1 MLAAAVPASA
11 QDTALGPAT
20 VVTLGEGIVR
30 VAADRAVM
38 TLSSETRGQT
48 AAETQNLGNARMK
61 AIQAAIDG
69 LKLVGG
75 QVTTTGLMLSPNWVF
90 ANNQRT
96 QQGYVGRH
104 TITVRFDE
112 PGRAGEVVAAAI
124 GAGATDMSGIR
135 FDRRDRRTLEQE
147 ALKLAVQDARARA
160 DALAAGAGRVV
171 DRIVRIAEEG
181 AASRDRAS
189 GAPATFRAGAMAESV
204 AVGDAPIAQGDVE
217 IAARASACSGT
228 APSRADESGRP
239 ASRRP
244 AAYRTRMWRRR

>member
-1 MLAAAVPASA
+1 LEDIPMTRLLPVLILSLAAVVPASA
-11 QDTALGPAT
+11 QDATLGPAT

-30 VAADRAVM
+30 MAADRAVM
-38 TLSSETRGQT
+38 TMSSETRGQT

-61 AIQAAIDG
+61 AIQAAVDG
-69 LKLVGG
+69 LKLIGG

-104 TITVRFDE
+104 TITVKFDE

-124 GAGATDMSGIR
+124 GGGATDMSGIR

-181 AASRDRAS
+181 AAVSTGLGS
-189 GAPATFRAGAMAESV
+189 PATFRAGAMAESV
-204 AVGDAPIAQGDVE
+204 AVTGAPIAQGDVE
-217 IAARASACSGT
+217 IRARVVLT
-228 APSRADESGRP
+228 A
-239 ASRRP
+239 
-244 AAYRTRMWRRR
+244 TVK

>member
-1 MLAAAVPASA
+1 MNRLLVVLLLSISPAVPALA
-11 QDTALGPAT
+11 QEGTLGPAT

-38 TLSSETRGQT
+38 TLSSESRGQT

-61 AIQAAIDG
+61 AIQVAIDG

-75 QVTTTGLMLSPNWVF
+75 QVTTTGLMLSPNWVY
-90 ANNQRT
+90 ANSQRT

-160 DALAAGAGRVV
+160 DALAAGAGRTV
-171 DRIVRIAEEG
+171 DRVVRIAEEG
-181 AASRDRAS
+181 AASSAGS
-189 GAPATFRAGAMAESV
+189 PATFRAAAMAESV
-204 AVGDAPIAQGDVE
+204 AVTGAPIAQGDVE
-217 IAARASACSGT
+217 IRARVVLT
-228 APSRADESGRP
+228 A
-239 ASRRP
+239 
-244 AAYRTRMWRRR
+244 TVK

>member
-1 MLAAAVPASA
+1 MTRLLPVLILSLVAVVPASA
-11 QDTALGPAT
+11 QDATLGPAT
-20 VVTLGEGIVR
+20 VVTVGEGIVR

-38 TLSSETRGQT
+38 TLSAETRGQT

-69 LKLVGG
+69 LKLAGG
-75 QVTTTGLMLSPNWVF
+75 QLTTTGLMLSPNWVF
-90 ANNQRT
+90 VNNQRT

-104 TITVRFDE
+104 TITVKFDE

-171 DRIVRIAEEG
+171 DHIVRIAEEG
-181 AASRDRAS
+181 AASRI
-189 GAPATFRAGAMAESV
+189 GQEATEMLRVTATTPV
-204 AVGDAPIAQGDVE
+204 VGSPPIAQGDVE
-217 IAARASACSGT
+217 VRARVVLT
-228 APSRADESGRP
+228 A
-239 ASRRP
+239 
-244 AAYRTRMWRRR
+244 TVK

>member
-1 MLAAAVPASA
+1 MIRLLPVLILALAAVVPASA
-11 QDTALGPAT
+11 QDGTPGPST

-38 TLSSETRGQT
+38 TLSSETRVET

-61 AIQAAIDG
+61 AIQAAIDA

-75 QVTTTGLMLSPNWVF
+75 QVTTTGLMLSPNWVY
-90 ANNQRT
+90 ANSQRT

-160 DALAAGAGRVV
+160 DALAAGAGRTV
-171 DRIVRIAEEG
+171 DRVVRIAEEG
-181 AASRDRAS
+181 AASSAGS
-189 GAPATFRAGAMAESV
+189 PATFRAAAMAESV
-204 AVGDAPIAQGDVE
+204 AVTGAPIAQGDVE
-217 IAARASACSGT
+217 IRARVVLT
-228 APSRADESGRP
+228 A
-239 ASRRP
+239 
-244 AAYRTRMWRRR
+244 TVK

>member
-1 MLAAAVPASA
+1 MNRLLAVSILLLAAVVPASA
-11 QDTALGPAT
+11 QEATLGPAT

-30 VAADRAVM
+30 VAADRAVV

-61 AIQAAIDG
+61 AVQAAVDG

-90 ANNQRT
+90 SNNQRT

-124 GAGATDMSGIR
+124 GAGATDVSGIR

-160 DALAAGAGRVV
+160 DALAAGAGRTV
-171 DRIVRIAEEG
+171 DRVVRIAEEG
-181 AASRDRAS
+181 AAA
-189 GAPATFRAGAMAESV
+189 GAGVGSAATFRAGAIAESV
-204 AVGDAPIAQGDVE
+204 TVTGAPIAQGDVE
-217 IAARASACSGT
+217 IRARVVMT
-228 APSRADESGRP
+228 A
-239 ASRRP
+239 
-244 AAYRTRMWRRR
+244 TVK

>member
-1 MLAAAVPASA
+1 MNRLFAVLILSFAAAVPAFA
-11 QDTALGPAT
+11 QDAVSGPAT

-38 TLSSETRGQT
+38 TLSSETHGQT

-61 AIQAAIDG
+61 AIQASIDG
-69 LKLVGG
+69 LRLVGG

-104 TITVRFDE
+104 TITVTFDE

-135 FDRRDRRTLEQE
+135 FDRRDRRTVEQD
-147 ALKLAVQDARARA
+147 ALKLAVQDARGRA
-160 DALAAGAGRVV
+160 DALAAGAGKVV
-171 DRIVRIAEEG
+171 DRVVRIAEEG
-181 AASRDRAS
+181 AAGGIGQ
-189 GAPATFRAGAMAESV
+189 GAPATFRAAAIAESV
-204 AVGDAPIAQGDVE
+204 TVTGAPIAQGDIEVR
-217 IAARASACSGT
+217 ARVVLT
-228 APSRADESGRP
+228 A
-239 ASRRP
+239 
-244 AAYRTRMWRRR
+244 TVK

>member
-1 MLAAAVPASA
+1 
-11 QDTALGPAT
+11 
-20 VVTLGEGIVR
+20 
-30 VAADRAVM
+30 
-38 TLSSETRGQT
+38 
-48 AAETQNLGNARMK
+48 MK
-61 AIQAAIDG
+61 AIQAAIDS

-75 QVTTTGLMLSPNWVF
+75 QATTTGLMLSPNWVF
-90 ANNQRT
+90 VNNQRT

-181 AASRDRAS
+181 AASSAGS
-189 GAPATFRAGAMAESV
+189 PATFRAGAIAE
-204 AVGDAPIAQGDVE
+204 AVTVTGAPIAQGDVE
-217 IAARASACSGT
+217 IRARIVLT
-228 APSRADESGRP
+228 A
-239 ASRRP
+239 
-244 AAYRTRMWRRR
+244 TVK

>member
-1 MLAAAVPASA
+1 MTRLSLLLMLVLSVAVPVSA

-30 VAADRAVM
+30 VAADRAVV
-38 TLSSETRGQT
+38 TLSSESRGDT
-48 AAETQNLGNARMK
+48 AAETQNLGNAQMK
-61 AIQAAIDG
+61 AVQAAVGG

-90 ANNQRT
+90 VNNQRT
-96 QQGYVGRH
+96 QKGYVGRH
-104 TITVRFDE
+104 TITIKFDE

-124 GAGATDMSGIR
+124 GAGANDMSGIR

-181 AASRDRAS
+181 AAVSTGLGS
-189 GAPATFRAGAMAESV
+189 PATFRAGGMAESV
-204 AVGDAPIAQGDVE
+204 AVTGAPIAQSDVE
-217 IAARASACSGT
+217 IRARVVLT
-228 APSRADESGRP
+228 A
-239 ASRRP
+239 
-244 AAYRTRMWRRR
+244 TVK

>member
-1 MLAAAVPASA
+1 MTRLLPVLILSLAVAAPASA
-11 QDTALGPAT
+11 QDPTLGPAT
-20 VVTLGEGIVR
+20 VVTLGEGLVR

-90 ANNQRT
+90 VNNQRT

-104 TITVRFDE
+104 TITVTFDE

-135 FDRRDRRTLEQE
+135 FDRRDRRTLEQD

-181 AASRDRAS
+181 AASGVDQA
-189 GAPATFRAGAMAESV
+189 APATFRLAAEASV
-204 AVGDAPIAQGDVE
+204 VGNAPIAEGDVE
-217 IAARASACSGT
+217 VRARVVLT
-228 APSRADESGRP
+228 A
-239 ASRRP
+239 
-244 AAYRTRMWRRR
+244 TVK

>member
-1 MLAAAVPASA
+1 MPMNRLLAVLLLSLSSAVPALA
-11 QDTALGPAT
+11 QDGTLGPAT

-61 AIQAAIDG
+61 AIQVAIDG

-90 ANNQRT
+90 VNNQRT

-181 AASRDRAS
+181 AASSAGS
-189 GAPATFRAGAMAESV
+189 PATFRAGAIAE
-204 AVGDAPIAQGDVE
+204 AVTVTGAPIAQGDVE
-217 IAARASACSGT
+217 IRARIVLT
-228 APSRADESGRP
+228 A
-239 ASRRP
+239 
-244 AAYRTRMWRRR
+244 TVK

>member
-1 MLAAAVPASA
+1 LPVLILLLAVAAPASA
-11 QDTALGPAT
+11 QDVTLGPAT

-38 TLSSETRGQT
+38 TLASETRGQT

-75 QVTTTGLMLSPNWVF
+75 QVTTTGLMLSPNWAFV
-90 ANNQRT
+90 NNQRT
-96 QQGYVGRH
+96 QQGYVGHH
-104 TITVRFDE
+104 TITVKFDE

-147 ALKLAVQDARARA
+147 ALKLAVQDAKARA
-160 DALAAGAGRVV
+160 DALAAGVGRVV

-181 AASRDRAS
+181 AAVGTELGS
-189 GAPATFRAGAMAESV
+189 PATFRAGVMAAAPV
-204 AVGDAPIAQGDVE
+204 TDAPIAQGDVE
-217 IAARASACSGT
+217 IRARVVLT
-228 APSRADESGRP
+228 A
-239 ASRRP
+239 
-244 AAYRTRMWRRR
+244 TVK

>member
-1 MLAAAVPASA
+1 MTRLLSILILALAAAVPASA

-30 VAADRAVM
+30 VAADRAVV

-69 LKLVGG
+69 LALVGG

-104 TITVRFDE
+104 TITVKFDE

-160 DALAAGAGRVV
+160 DALAAGTGRTV
-171 DRIVRIAEEG
+171 DRVVRIAEEG
-181 AASRDRAS
+181 AAV
-189 GAPATFRAGAMAESV
+189 GAGTGSPATFRTAVMAESV
-204 AVGDAPIAQGDVE
+204 TVTGAPIAQGDVE
-217 IAARASACSGT
+217 IRARVVMT
-228 APSRADESGRP
+228 A
-239 ASRRP
+239 
-244 AAYRTRMWRRR
+244 TVK

>member
-1 MLAAAVPASA
+1 MTRLLSILVLALAAVVPVSA

-20 VVTLGEGIVR
+20 VVTVGEGVVR

-38 TLSSETRGQT
+38 TLSSEARGQT

-75 QVTTTGLMLSPNWVF
+75 QVTTTGLMLSPNWAF

-104 TITVRFDE
+104 TITVKFDE

-147 ALKLAVQDARARA
+147 ALRLAVQDARARA
-160 DALAAGAGRVV
+160 DALASGSGRVV
-171 DRIVRIAEEG
+171 DRIVRVAEEG
-181 AASRDRAS
+181 SASAVGPGSPAA
-189 GAPATFRAGAMAESV
+189 FRAGAMAESV
-204 AVGDAPIAQGDVE
+204 VVTGAPIAQGDVE
-217 IAARASACSGT
+217 IRARVVLT
-228 APSRADESGRP
+228 A
-239 ASRRP
+239 
-244 AAYRTRMWRRR
+244 TVK